1 MSSRGRDQA
10 GRPRL
15 LVVDDEADARE
26 GLARIVAGWGYEV
39 EAAASAEAALE
50 LVDEYRP
57 DVVITDLV
65 LPEMDGLKLLE
76 RMLQAARPPVVLLIT
91 GHASVET
98 AVEAMRRGAA
108 DFLTKPVEVAQLQV
122 RLEKAI
128 ERVAKYRWPGNVRE
142 LRNVMHRAVMLGGT
156 GFLRPEHLPERLLG
170 GTAAP
175 AWIEDVPV
183 TSLREMERLLIV
195 EALDTFDFDKRRTA
209 ATLGISLKTL
219 YNKLAKHGIPL
230 AKPER

>member
-108 DFLTKPVEVAQLQV
+108 DFLTKPVEVAQLQEIG
-122 RLEKAI
+122 RASCR
-128 ERVAKYRWPGNVRE
+128 ERV
-142 LRNVMHRAVMLGGT
+142 
-156 GFLRPEHLPERLLG
+156 
-170 GTAAP
+170 
-175 AWIEDVPV
+175 
-183 TSLREMERLLIV
+183 
-195 EALDTFDFDKRRTA
+195 
-209 ATLGISLKTL
+209 
-219 YNKLAKHGIPL
+219 
-230 AKPER
+230 